1 MSGDEGQ
8 LRAMAQALAR
18 IARAAALRLPR
29 EVVDDAAQDAWARW
43 LDACG
48 GEDWDG
54 SPAEPFAFLV
64 GCFHHACADAVRA
77 HRRRQRLHSLAAD
90 ASGEP
95 IDVADA
101 TGAHASGGGGH
112 RTAPRSGRATGAR
125 RTASGRRRAVDRR
138 QDRRRRL
145 ARGGR
150 GSRDGQGGDRA
161 DATKNRQISVRG
173 RRAQTPTPS
182 AGRRSVMGTGR
193 VLRLSGHREL
203 LRPIPSEVP

>member
-1 MSGDEGQ
+1 MSGDEVR
-8 LRAMAQALAR
+8 LHAMAQALAR
-18 IARAAALRLPR
+18 IARAAALHLPR

-101 TGAHASGGGGH
+101 TGAHASGGGGIEQLLDQVVRPALAGLPQADVELWIAAKIDGVGWRAAGAAAGMDKAAIE
-112 RTAPRSGRATGAR
+112 RT
-125 RTASGRRRAVDRR
+125 RRRIARFLSAEDVLK
-138 QDRRRRL
+138 RL
-145 ARGGR
+145 
-150 GSRDGQGGDRA
+150 
-161 DATKNRQISVRG
+161 
-173 RRAQTPTPS
+173 
-182 AGRRSVMGTGR
+182 
-193 VLRLSGHREL
+193 LHRLDD
-203 LRPIPSEVP
+203 VP

>member
-1 MSGDEGQ
+1 MSGDEVR
-8 LRAMAQALAR
+8 LHAMAQALAR

-48 GEDWDG
+48 GEDRDG

-64 GCFHHACADAVRA
+64 GCFHHSCADAVRA

-101 TGAHASGGGGH
+101 TGAHASGGGIEQLLDQVVRPALAGLPQADVELWIAAKIDGVGW
-112 RTAPRSGRATGAR
+112 RAAGAAAGMDKAAIRRSRQRILRFLSTGD
-125 RTASGRRRAVDRR
+125 VL
-138 QDRRRRL
+138 RRL
-145 ARGGR
+145 
-150 GSRDGQGGDRA
+150 
-161 DATKNRQISVRG
+161 
-173 RRAQTPTPS
+173 
-182 AGRRSVMGTGR
+182 
-193 VLRLSGHREL
+193 LHRLDDVS
-203 LRPIPSEVP
+203 